1 MSTGLRL
8 KRRGDGTEA
17 FLLAACRGL
26 PMMKILLLLAF
37 IAVASEAIAQDAQCV
52 PERAAMVETVRAYAR
67 TEAGVGAARHIGD
80 RPAGYG
86 ANGTPPVHAWAFLL
100 ASIHGRA
107 GTHWQGPNNI
117 AAVHSR
123 ADDPFRGSQIR
134 PYRPGSWH
142 WFRLPGR
149 NTGASGAK
157 SLYR

>member
-1 MSTGLRL
+1 MRPRTRRDGRNRSGLRAI
-8 KRRGDGTEA
+8 RGGC
-17 FLLAACRGL
+17 F
-26 PMMKILLLLAF
+26 
-37 IAVASEAIAQDAQCV
+37 
-52 PERAAMVETVRAYAR
+52 
-67 TEAGVGAARHIGD
+67 GAARHIGD